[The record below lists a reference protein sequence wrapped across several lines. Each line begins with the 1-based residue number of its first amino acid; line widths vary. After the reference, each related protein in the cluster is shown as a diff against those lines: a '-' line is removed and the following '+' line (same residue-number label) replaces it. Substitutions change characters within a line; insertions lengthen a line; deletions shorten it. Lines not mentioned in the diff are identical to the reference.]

1 MMRSL
6 RLARIAAEAEGL
18 RLQRLVRR
26 TVVRLALGLVGLFF
40 LFCAFAVFHV
50 GVWFL
55 LRNDLQW
62 EAQTA
67 GLAIAGFDFLVAL
80 VLLLMAAMSGPGRAE
95 REAADV
101 RRRAW
106 ENASSSM
113 ALSAAMLPMLRLTVN
128 LMRRA
133 RGKE

>member
-1 MMRSL
+1 MLRSL

-18 RLQRLVRR
+18 RLQRLARR
-26 TVVRLALGLVGLFF
+26 TAIRIVLGLVALFF

-55 LRNDLQW
+55 LRNDLAW

-67 GLAIAGFDFLVAL
+67 GLAMAGFDLFVAVVIGL
-80 VLLLMAAMSGPGRAE
+80 CAAMSSPGRVE
-95 REAADV
+95 REALDV
-101 RRRAW
+101 RRRAL
-106 ENASSSM
+106 ENATTHVG
-113 ALSAAMLPMLRLTVN
+113 LSAALVPALRLTVS

-133 RGKE
+133 RGK